1 MTTPTTHFC
10 RHQRCAEGKIR
21 ELRAGKHLSRRTL
34 GEWVGATCAYISK
47 HENGE
52 FDFGNFFSAALI
64 GSHAAALDSDEE
76 ELLLLGEKIPE
87 SIRRRV
93 FKPPDAF
100 RLFSRLDH
108 KRLNQALVM
117 LEAE

>member
-1 MTTPTTHFC
+1 
-10 RHQRCAEGKIR
+10 
-21 ELRAGKHLSRRTL
+21 LRAGKHLSRRTL

-47 HENGE
+47 RENGE

-76 ELLLLGEKIPE
+76 ELLFLGEKIPE

-93 FKPPDAF
+93 FKPPDAFRAF

-117 LEAE
+117 LEAK